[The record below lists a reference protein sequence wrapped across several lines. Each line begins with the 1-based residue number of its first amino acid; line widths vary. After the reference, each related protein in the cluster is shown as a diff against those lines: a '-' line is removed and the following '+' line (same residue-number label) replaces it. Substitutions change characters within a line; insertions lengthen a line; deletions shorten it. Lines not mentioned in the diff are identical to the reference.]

1 MRSLRF
7 QIIIPFLLGSLILTV
22 FLSYYTHTSVR
33 KAVDESVLL
42 IARAQTIAVHNS
54 MSLFFRSMS
63 TFVEKMTTDP
73 HVTNLFIEE
82 AQLREKFAEEAD
94 SWFETLIQGNEYYRG
109 IMVVNSQ
116 GTCIASNSQMQV
128 GVSYAG
134 RPYIQAALAGEFSL
148 CDVNVGVMTKNLSA
162 TAAAPIY
169 IDGKIVGAVAMTND
183 FPQIVKYSQTEWEGI
198 QSVFTAFLTPGG
210 KFVSHRDAKRME
222 AGANFSRLYDRLAD
236 MRDGGRV
243 EYELDEERYVGYAM
257 LEPTTRWVVISSGVD
272 SQVFHYAKT
281 LSTVV
286 FLVSLAALCLTSFV
300 VVRVV
305 NGVISSLLSLISYA
319 KKVSEGNLPSEPRD
333 SSRVNE
339 LGILHSALRTLVSS
353 MRKMV
358 VESQEASKMKSE
370 FLANMSHEIRTPLN
384 AVIGMTHLYLV
395 GAGDPQKK
403 RDYIVKIQVAA
414 KALLGIINNIL
425 DISKIEA
432 GMFELDHVPF
442 NLREAVEQVAV
453 IHQENAL
460 AKGIELAVSYD
471 KELPELFIGDPVR
484 FGQVLNNLAGNA
496 LKFTDRGVV
505 RIRCGFAEQARAGEP
520 LCLRVSVS
528 DTGLGIPEQK
538 LHTLFK
544 PFSQADASIT
554 RRFGGTGLGLA
565 ISNKIVA
572 MMGGEFSVQSVD
584 GRGTTFS
591 FTLRLE
597 PDRNA
602 LNEGPEGTPPADM
615 RQVSLENKRILVAE
629 DNAINQL
636 LMEELLRPT
645 GAEIVMADN
654 GLQAVDAV
662 KAQRFDLVLMDMQ
675 MPVMDGIQASREIR
689 AIAGCKDLPIVAVT
703 ANAMKEDKEQGF
715 AAGLNDYITKPIEP
729 QQFALLIRRWIR

>member
-7 QIIIPFLLGSLILTV
+7 QIIIPFLLGSLILTA
-22 FLSYYTHTSVR
+22 FLSYYTHSSVR

-42 IARAQTIAVHNS
+42 IAKAQTLAVHNS

-73 HVTNLFIEE
+73 HVTNLFTEQYHPRQQ
-82 AQLREKFAEEAD
+82 AAEEAE

-109 IMVVNSQ
+109 ILVVDNQ

-134 RPYIQAALAGEFSL
+134 RSYIKAALAGEFSL

-169 IDGKIVGAVAMTND
+169 IDGKIAGAVAMTND
-183 FPQIVKYSQTEWEGI
+183 FPQIVNYRQTERDGV
-198 QSVFTAFLTPGG
+198 QSVFTALLTPGG
-210 KFVSHRDAKRME
+210 KFVSHRDGKRME
-222 AGANFSRLYDRLAD
+222 ADAEFPSLYARLAD
-236 MRDGGRV
+236 MRDGGGV
-243 EYELDEERYVGYAM
+243 EYALDGENYVGYAM

-305 NGVISSLLSLISYA
+305 NGVITSLLSLISYA
-319 KKVSEGNLPSEPRD
+319 KKVSEGDLPSDLRD

-339 LGILHSALRTLVSS
+339 LGILHGALRTLVSS
-353 MRKMV
+353 MRTMV
-358 VESQEASKMKSE
+358 VESQKASKMKSE

-432 GMFELDHVPF
+432 GMFELDRVPF
-442 NLREAVEQVAV
+442 NLRETIEQVAV

-460 AKGIELAVSYD
+460 AKGIELAVGYD
-471 KELPELFIGDPVR
+471 DDLPELFIGDPVR
-484 FGQVLNNLAGNA
+484 FGQVLNNLTGNA
-496 LKFTDRGVV
+496 LKFTDRGVI
-505 RIRCGFAEQARAGEP
+505 RIHCGLAEPPRAGEP

-565 ISNKIVA
+565 ISNRIVA
-572 MMGGEFSVQSVD
+572 MMDGGFSVRSVE

-602 LNEGPEGTPPADM
+602 LGENTDGDPATDL

-645 GAEIVMADN
+645 GAEVVMADN
-654 GLQAVDAV
+654 GLQAVNAV
-662 KAQRFDLVLMDMQ
+662 KARRFDLVLMDMQ

-689 AIAGCKDLPIVAVT
+689 AIAGRDELPIVAVT

-729 QQFALLIRRWIR
+729 QQFALLIKRWIR